1 MGRANIIMR
10 LWTISHTGGG
20 CRATRFVMGKQFDG
34 IHKQI
39 FVRICA
45 LLFPVITFT
54 LLNLDKMLVQSM
66 CINNCVTLLP
76 SKYFGKDTIY
86 CDDRGGKCAIIL
98 AVSSRGGH

>member
-39 FVRICA
+39 FVH
-45 LLFPVITFT
+45 L
-54 LLNLDKMLVQSM
+54 
-66 CINNCVTLLP
+66 
-76 SKYFGKDTIY
+76 
-86 CDDRGGKCAIIL
+86 IISRDHFHSAQL
-98 AVSSRGGH
+98 RQNVSSFNVYKLLCNFTPIEILWKGYNLL